1 MPTRTS
7 RGMTDLIILL
17 IIVTAVAAVLVLGGV
32 AEVVIISL
40 LLAYILDPLANA
52 LERAGL
58 SRTLATVVIFL
69 AFVFILALVGAFL
82 IPALLDQVQA
92 LQSGSASEQ
101 ATLSIG
107 KLQETVTQKLSP
119 LGLGDVNLIQM
130 IQEFRGY
137 ISQKVIDFLLQD
149 SLALI
154 VKLVMIP
161 FVMFFLLK
169 EGRDMKKSLVE
180 LVPNRYFEFSLD
192 LLYKMDLQLGN
203 YLRGQFI
210 DALVFGALATVAL
223 WVLGVKYFLF
233 IGIFAGLANLIPFV
247 GPIAGMLLGAV
258 AAVLETGDVM
268 QGIWVVVAF
277 VGLKLIDDF
286 VVQPLAV
293 GKSVDLHPM
302 LVALAILTGG
312 HLFGTLGM
320 LLAVPV
326 AGFLKVVLMESIVTY
341 RKYRFA

>member
-7 RGMTDLIILL
+7 RGMTDLIVLL
-17 IIVTAVAAVLVLGGV
+17 MIVAAVSTILVLGGV

-40 LLAYILDPLANA
+40 LLAYIFDPLATA

-58 SRTLATVVIFL
+58 SRTLATVIIFL
-69 AFVFILALVGAFL
+69 AFVCILALVVVFL
-82 IPALLDQVQA
+82 IPAFLDQVQA

-101 ATLSIG
+101 ATRSIG
-107 KLQETVTQKLSP
+107 KLQETIAQKLRP
-119 LGLGDVNLIQM
+119 IGIGELNLIQM

-137 ISQKVIDFLLQD
+137 VSQKAIDFLLQD
-149 SLALI
+149 SLSLI
-154 VKLVMIP
+154 VKIVMIP

-169 EGRDMKKSLVE
+169 EGRDMKKALIG

-210 DALVFGALATVAL
+210 DALVFGLLATVAL

-258 AAVLETGDVM
+258 AAVLETGDVIE
-268 QGIWVVVAF
+268 GIWVAVAF

-312 HLFGTLGM
+312 HLFGILGM

-341 RKYRFA
+341 RKYRFT

>member
-1 MPTRTS
+1 MHARTS
-7 RGMTDLIILL
+7 RGMTDLIIFLM
-17 IIVTAVAAVLVLGGV
+17 IVAAVSAILMLGGV

-58 SRTLATVVIFL
+58 SRTLATVAIFL
-69 AFVFILALVGAFL
+69 AFVFILVLVGAFL
-82 IPALLDQVQA
+82 IPALLGQVQA

-101 ATLSIG
+101 AIRSIER
-107 KLQETVTQKLSP
+107 LQETLAQKLRP
-119 LGLGDVNLIQM
+119 IGVGELNLLQM

-137 ISQKVIDFLLQD
+137 VSQKAIDFLLQD
-149 SLALI
+149 SLSLI
-154 VKLVMIP
+154 VKIVMIP

-169 EGRDMKKSLVE
+169 EGREMKKVLIG

-210 DALVFGALATVAL
+210 DALAFGVLATAAL

-268 QGIWVVVAF
+268 EGVWVVVAF

-312 HLFGTLGM
+312 HLFGILGM

-341 RKYRFA
+341 RKYRFT

>member
-1 MPTRTS
+1 MTTRAS
-7 RGMTDLIILL
+7 RGMTDLVILL
-17 IIVTAVAAVLVLGGV
+17 MIVAVVTSVLVLGGV
-32 AEVVIISL
+32 AEVVVISL

-58 SRTLATVVIFL
+58 SRTLATVIIFL
-69 AFVFILALVGAFL
+69 AFVGILVLAGAFL
-82 IPALLDQVQA
+82 IPVLLDQVQA

-101 ATLSIG
+101 ATRSIG
-107 KLQETVTQKLSP
+107 RLQEIIGEKLRP
-119 LGLGDVNLIQM
+119 LGIGDLNLMQM
-130 IQEFRGY
+130 IQEFKGY
-137 ISQKVIDFLLQD
+137 VGQKAIDFLLQD
-149 SLALI
+149 SLSLI
-154 VKLVMIP
+154 VKIVMIP
-161 FVMFFLLK
+161 FIMFFLLK
-169 EGRDMKKSLVE
+169 EGREMKKSLIE

-210 DALVFGALATVAL
+210 DAVVFGALATVAL

-258 AAVLETGDVM
+258 AAVLDTGDVM
-268 QGIWVVVAF
+268 KGIWVVVAF
-277 VGLKLIDDF
+277 IGLKLIDDF

-312 HLFGTLGM
+312 HLFGILGM

-341 RKYRFA
+341 RKYRFT

>member
-1 MPTRTS
+1 MHARTS
-7 RGMTDLIILL
+7 RGMTDLIIFLM
-17 IIVTAVAAVLVLGGV
+17 IVAAVSAILMLGGV

-58 SRTLATVVIFL
+58 SRTLATVAIFL
-69 AFVFILALVGAFL
+69 AFVFILVLVGAFL
-82 IPALLDQVQA
+82 IPALLGQVQA

-101 ATLSIG
+101 AIRSIER
-107 KLQETVTQKLSP
+107 LQETLAQKLRP
-119 LGLGDVNLIQM
+119 IGVGELNLPQM

-137 ISQKVIDFLLQD
+137 VSQKAIDFLLQD
-149 SLALI
+149 SLSLI
-154 VKLVMIP
+154 VKIVMIP

-169 EGRDMKKSLVE
+169 EGREMKKVLIG

-210 DALVFGALATVAL
+210 DALVFGVLATVAL
-223 WVLGVKYFLF
+223 WILGVKYFLF

-268 QGIWVVVAF
+268 EGVWVVVAF

-312 HLFGTLGM
+312 HLFGILGM

-341 RKYRFA
+341 RKYRFT

>member
-1 MPTRTS
+1 MHARTS
-7 RGMTDLIILL
+7 RGMTDLIIFLM
-17 IIVTAVAAVLVLGGV
+17 IVAAVSAILMLGGV

-58 SRTLATVVIFL
+58 SRTLATVAIFL
-69 AFVFILALVGAFL
+69 AFVFILVLVGAFL
-82 IPALLDQVQA
+82 IPALLGQVQA

-101 ATLSIG
+101 AIRSIER
-107 KLQETVTQKLSP
+107 LQETLALKLRP
-119 LGLGDVNLIQM
+119 IGVGELNLLQM

-137 ISQKVIDFLLQD
+137 VSQKAIDFLLQD
-149 SLALI
+149 SLSLI
-154 VKLVMIP
+154 VKIVMIP

-169 EGRDMKKSLVE
+169 EGREMKKVLIG

-210 DALVFGALATVAL
+210 DALAFGVLATAAL

-268 QGIWVVVAF
+268 EGVWVVVAF

-312 HLFGTLGM
+312 HLFGILGM

-341 RKYRFA
+341 RKYRFT

>member
-1 MPTRTS
+1 MPGRES
-7 RGMTDLIILL
+7 RGMRDLSVLLL
-17 IIVTAVAAVLVLGGV
+17 IVATITVLLVFGGV

-40 LLAYILDPLANA
+40 LLAYIFDPLATA
-52 LERAGL
+52 LERSGL

-69 AFVFILALVGAFL
+69 AFVTVIVLASTFL
-82 IPALLDQVQA
+82 IPVLLEQVQA

-101 ATLSIG
+101 ATQSIV
-107 KLQETVTQKLSP
+107 KLQAILHEKLAP
-119 LGLGDVNLIQM
+119 LGFEDFNLMQM
-130 IQEFRGY
+130 IQDFKVY
-137 ISQKVIDFLLQD
+137 IGQKAVDFLLQD
-149 SLALI
+149 SVAL
-154 VKLVMIP
+154 VVRLVMIP
-161 FVMFFLLK
+161 FIMFFLLK
-169 EGRDMKKSLVE
+169 EGREMKKE
-180 LVPNRYFEFSLD
+180 LIGLIPNRYFEFSLD

-210 DALVFGALATVAL
+210 DAVVFGALATLAL

-247 GPIAGMLLGAV
+247 GPIAGMLLGALV
-258 AAVLETGDVM
+258 AVLDTGDVM
-268 QGIWVVVAF
+268 RGIWVAVAF
-277 VGLKLIDDF
+277 IALKLVDDF

-312 HLFGTLGM
+312 HLFGILGM

-341 RKYRFA
+341 RKYRFT